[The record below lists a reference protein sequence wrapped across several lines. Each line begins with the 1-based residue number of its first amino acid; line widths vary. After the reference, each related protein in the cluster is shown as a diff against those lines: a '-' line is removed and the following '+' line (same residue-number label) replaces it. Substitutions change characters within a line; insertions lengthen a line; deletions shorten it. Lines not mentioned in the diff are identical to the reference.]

1 VASFVGSLGEPQII
15 DPKRAVAVDEFASVR
30 SRSAWAT
37 QFELDG
43 AANSVVGIF
52 HLRSD
57 GKIVKHSEESY
68 QVLESTASGYYM
80 VSYLN
85 NYCSEEGV
93 R

>member
-1 VASFVGSLGEPQII
+1 MTSFDGSLGKSKIS

-30 SRSAWAT
+30 ARYAWT
-37 QFELDG
+37 PQFELDG
-43 AANSVVGIF
+43 ATNSVVAIF

-80 VSYLN
+80 IS
-85 NYCSEEGV
+85 
-93 R
+93 